1 MSHDVFISYS
11 TKDKT
16 IADGVCAKLEE
27 KKIRCWIAPRDVP
40 AGANFSGSI
49 IDAIDTSKVFVLIWS
64 SNTNTSDHI
73 LNELNQA
80 FDTGIT
86 VIPFRVEDV
95 QPSKSLKYYIGRTHW
110 LDALTP
116 PLEQHIDKLAK
127 RIITLTNNENIE
139 KSELPDQIK
148 RFPGKSKKINIFQFI
163 FGILALAII
172 FAIVINQFSP
182 FPGNIKTESP
192 QDSSVV
198 NNSESKQDSSAVNN
212 DERLKICQVTDLGGI
227 EGIGFGYTFDPIV
240 WDSIQLAKSNYG
252 IEGKYFESKQIS
264 DFEKNLQMCKDWG
277 AKLIFAVGFKVEM
290 HAAVKNAAIQNPQI
304 YYASIDWPSD
314 GKLPNYKGMELAW
327 DQGTFLAGY
336 LSAAMTKSGKVG
348 TFAGTMMPI
357 IQKILDGYY
366 LGVAYYNQQHNTD
379 IKLLGYDPSHSDLA
393 YIIGNWTS
401 LESASGM
408 LDTLISEG
416 ADVFLP
422 VCGYV
427 AIESVF
433 NKNKETGI
441 GMAIGTD
448 YDMSQIYPEY
458 SPVVLASV
466 VKRPDVMVYQLI
478 GQVINGEWQDEE
490 NYLLSLENGGLA
502 LVYGK
507 DWINKIPSNVKDEI
521 NLVIADLKTGKINTQ
536 IER

>member
-1 MSHDVFISYS
+1 MAHDVFISYS

-16 IADGVCAKLEE
+16 IADAVCAKLEE
-27 KKIRCWIAPRDVP
+27 SKIRSWIAPRDVP
-40 AGANFSGSI
+40 AGKNFAESI
-49 IDAIDTSKVFVLIWS
+49 IEAIDICKVFVLIWS
-64 SNTNTSDHI
+64 SNTNTSEHI
-73 LNELNQA
+73 LNEINRA
-80 FDTGIT
+80 FDQGIT
-86 VIPFRVEDV
+86 IIPFRIEDV
-95 QPSKSLKYYIGRTHW
+95 QPTRAMSYYFGRTHW

-127 RIITLTNNENIE
+127 RISTLIVNENIE
-139 KSELPDQIK
+139 KSESLDQIK
-148 RFPGKSKKINIFQFI
+148 RFPGKSKKNNIFQFI

-172 FAIVINQFSP
+172 FALVINQFGL
-182 FPGNIKTESP
+182 FPGNIKLDSK
-192 QDSSVV
+192 QDFSAV
-198 NNSESKQDSSAVNN
+198 NSESIQDTNAVNN
-212 DERLKICQVTDLGGI
+212 DDRLKICQITDFGGI
-227 EGIGFGYTFDPIV
+227 EGNGFGYAFDPIV

-264 DFEKNLQMCKDWG
+264 DFEKNLQLCKDWG
-277 AKLIFAVGFKVEM
+277 AKLIFAVGFKTEM
-290 HAAVKNAAIQNPQI
+290 HAAVNNAAIHNPQI

-314 GKLPNYKGMELAW
+314 GELPNYKGMELAW

-336 LSAAMTKSGKVG
+336 LSASMTKSGKVG
-348 TFAGTMMPI
+348 TFAGTMIPI

-366 LGVAYYNQQHNTD
+366 LGVTYYNQQHNTD
-379 IKLLGYDPSHSDLA
+379 IKLLGYDPSQSDLA

-448 YDMSQIYPEY
+448 YDMSQIYPEF

-521 NLVIADLKTGKINTQ
+521 SLVIADLKTGKINTR